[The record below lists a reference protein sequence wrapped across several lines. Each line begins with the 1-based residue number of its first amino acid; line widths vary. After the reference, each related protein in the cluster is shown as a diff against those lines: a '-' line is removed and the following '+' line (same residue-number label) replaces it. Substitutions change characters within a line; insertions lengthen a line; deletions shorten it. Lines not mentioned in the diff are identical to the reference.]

1 MKKIILSLF
10 IMFSGVFLVAEVS
23 QAVGW
28 VSEIVDSEGGTR
40 SSLILDSSNNP
51 HISYYGSGY
60 LRYAYKLDNTWHT
73 EEVGN
78 ASSSDTSIAFYS
90 LSNVGI
96 SYYLNFG
103 KFLEFVG

>member
-51 HISYYGSGY
+51 HISYFDRTNYI
-60 LRYAYKLDNTWHT
+60 LKYAYKSGSDWFTETVDSTGGSAGWYSTSLALD
-73 EEVGN
+73 
-78 ASSSDTSIAFYS
+78 SS
-90 LSNVGI
+90 N
-96 SYYLNFG
+96 
-103 KFLEFVG
+103 